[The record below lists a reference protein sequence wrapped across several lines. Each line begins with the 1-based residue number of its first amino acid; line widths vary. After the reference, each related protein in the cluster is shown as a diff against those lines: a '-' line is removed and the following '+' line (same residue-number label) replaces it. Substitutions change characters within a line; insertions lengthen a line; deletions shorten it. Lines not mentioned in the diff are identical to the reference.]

1 MPGYIIHIATAQE
14 YLRKHKK
21 EFSEEFIEGT
31 IAPDFTND
39 KSKTH
44 YGKSPAYA
52 NLNNFLQNNSIDT
65 DFNKGYF
72 LHLVTDYLFYNKYL
86 TKISKPQ
93 IYDDYDFT
101 NKYLIEKYNI
111 IIPKSV
117 KDKVFFK
124 EGKPQLLS
132 LEMVNKLIEEVSNLN
147 LEDIQKEV
155 KNNNPIWNSYKN
167 LV

>member
-14 YLRKHKK
+14 YLRKHNR

-44 YGKSPAYA
+44 YGKSPAYT
-52 NLNNFLQNNSIDT
+52 NLNDFLQNNSIDT

-72 LHLVTDYLFYNKYL
+72 LHLITDYLFYNKYL

-101 NKYLIEKYNI
+101 NKDVIEKYNI
-111 IIPKSV
+111 IIPQNV

-124 EGKPQLLS
+124 KGKPKLLS
-132 LEMVNKLIEEVSNLN
+132 LELIYKLIEEVSNLN
-147 LEDIQKEV
+147 FEDIQKEI